1 MRRVRLRGRYQDWPD
16 VRRML
21 RQLREVLHG
30 SLVQSP
36 AHRAELLCTKRLAV
50 GTDEHGP
57 SDFGAQFADVSRP
70 VVPQKEIQGGP
81 TNPANG
87 PTVVSRGLP
96 CESEYEFRN
105 IFPAVAQRGNV
116 KLQPSEPV
124 VEIGAKVPLFG
135 EESAVSYTHLRA
147 HETDSY

>member
-1 MRRVRLRGRYQDWPD
+1 MRRVRFRGRYQDWPD

-36 AHRAELLCTKRLAV
+36 AHWAELLCTKRLAV

-57 SDFGAQFADVSRP
+57 SDLGAQLADVAGP

-81 TNPANG
+81 ADSSNG
-87 PTVVSRGLP
+87 PPVVSRSLP
-96 CESEYEFRN
+96 GESEHELRN
-105 IFPAVAQRGNV
+105 VLPAIAQRGNV
-116 KLQPSEPV
+116 KLQPSESV
-124 VEIGAKVPLFG
+124 VEVGT
-135 EESAVSYTHLRA
+135 E
-147 HETDSY
+147 